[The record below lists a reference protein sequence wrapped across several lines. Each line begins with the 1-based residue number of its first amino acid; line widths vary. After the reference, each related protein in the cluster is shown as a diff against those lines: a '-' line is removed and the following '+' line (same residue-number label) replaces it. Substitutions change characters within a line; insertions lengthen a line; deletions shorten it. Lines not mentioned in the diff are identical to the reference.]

1 MLVTVRRL
9 GIRLRPLFYAIC
21 PRANRPRVSGRS
33 NRLPLSATS
42 IHPMKT
48 RSILPLYRSA
58 LAGAAILLLIA
69 APGRA
74 HAGFLLAISQTGGNV
89 VVNGSGTINTTALTL
104 VSNPGQV
111 GPQINSPYAVLVAGS
126 QASTTQY
133 GGLTGPANFGGSGG
147 SNNVSAGSATGTLVG
162 ILGAASYLDLSQNYV
177 SGSTISAWVHPG
189 HLHLHLGHGRERRLA
204 DGHQRARAVH
214 LGAAGPGGRRA
225 GPDLARPTPPH
236 RSCVGCRLRP
246 NVPLLTPAK
255 VLSPARF
262 RSFQV
267 GVLTDKGE

>member
-1 MLVTVRRL
+1 
-9 GIRLRPLFYAIC
+9 
-21 PRANRPRVSGRS
+21 
-33 NRLPLSATS
+33 
-42 IHPMKT
+42 MKT

-177 SGSTISAWVHPG
+177 SGSTISDSATFTNATFASLGFTPG
-189 HLHLHLGHGRERRLA
+189 TYTYTWGTGANADSLTVTSAPEPSTWALLG
-204 DGHQRARAVH
+204 
-214 LGAAGPGGRRA
+214 LGAAALGLTLRGQRRRT
-225 GPDLARPTPPH
+225 AR
-236 RSCVGCRLRP
+236 
-246 NVPLLTPAK
+246 A
-255 VLSPARF
+255 
-262 RSFQV
+262 
-267 GVLTDKGE
+267 